1 MQFCSTSGLRPLAAR
16 AAAGFALSLASLPAI
31 AGSTVGFPEYPSLSP
46 DGERVVFCWAGDLW
60 AMSTE
65 GGVAMRLTSHP
76 ADERRSAFSP
86 DGTHIA
92 FESDRVGSRSIYVM
106 PLIEIG
112 DSAPG
117 GPVVGGEISRVTVAP
132 TGQTLGGFTADGE
145 SVIFSSNQ
153 DPSIYRMARMFTAPV
168 DGGPVERV
176 TPAFGTLPRQGA
188 DGTVIFNRGYWNW
201 ERPAYRGPG
210 DLDLWTMSPDGT
222 FTQRTLS
229 DGNDG
234 DGHLLPDGSI
244 VFVSSRDGQNNV
256 WHLGAKTDDRG
267 TSLRQLTRFAPT
279 QAEGTIAHGVRD
291 LAVSADGTTA
301 AFCVWDTLYTLDL
314 TDAAAEP
321 VALAPIASVD
331 SDALD
336 HDRMDLD
343 RRVGEAAMSPDGN
356 TMAVAA
362 RGEIFVRSTKDDR
375 PTRRVTETVA
385 RERDLA
391 WSPDNAR
398 LYFASDESGRYAIY
412 EATVTLARPDLE
424 PADPEEEAVESAEP
438 AEDEAAADETPAAET
453 QADGDAEAD
462 ATDEPADG
470 EPKDEDADEKDSDKK
485 DADKKDA
492 DKKDKDE
499 PKPGERW
506 RDALRFETRQ
516 LVANEQHDLRSPTPS
531 PDGMSLL
538 YIRGR
543 GDIVHRDLK
552 TGEERVLLESW
563 AAPDVIWAANSTHIV
578 YSVEDLDFNSDI
590 FLLDVTD
597 PDAEPINLTRHPDY
611 DTSPQLTADG
621 TMLTFISDRGGQS
634 WEFDVY
640 GVYLDREIEGLT
652 AYELDEYFADAGKAA
667 KKRKPIDPVSF
678 DEPADD
684 GAEGE
689 EGEENADDDT
699 SEATDEDDAFAPD
712 AHYAFRRV
720 RRLTSLGNV
729 GNLSM
734 TPSGE
739 RIAFTASI
747 DGSRALYSVD
757 FRGQE
762 RKTVRSGGVSGV
774 ATNLGG
780 TKLTYVASGQAHA
793 SAPTG
798 GKATTYDI
806 DAAVVVDI
814 ADQQGQKF
822 LEAARTLGDNF
833 YHPTLKD
840 LDWPKLTER
849 YKSLAMQTR
858 TTDAFN
864 RIGEML
870 FGELNGSHL
879 GMWGGGGYSGES
891 ESIGALGVRTEPVPG
906 GYRITHVMDRSP
918 AARPSSELMVGDIIT
933 AIDSTRIAEAGG
945 MPEIDMVAAMA
956 GTAGRE
962 TLIERIP
969 ADEFASTHVLIVPA
983 SAGSVRGLA
992 YLEEVERR
1000 RAMVEELSEGKLG
1013 YLHIQSM
1020 GMASVLDYERDLYA
1034 AANGKLGLVIDVR
1047 DNGGGWTTDIL
1058 LASLTAPAHAYTIP
1072 RGASESEVDRLTYPR
1087 DRRLIYAYQRPL
1099 SVLINENSFSNAEI
1113 FAHSIKTTGR
1123 GTLVG
1128 TQTFGGVISTGS
1140 FTLIDG
1146 TRVRMPFRGWFLPD
1160 GTDMENN
1167 GAVPD
1172 IDVPISPAD
1181 EAAGRDPQLEA
1192 AVKELL
1198 GRSIAFERELDR
1210 APSARR

>member
-1 MQFCSTSGLRPLAAR
+1 MSTPSCTKSATLSRAAR
-16 AAAGFALSLASLPAI
+16 SAAGLALSIAALPAI
-31 AGSTVGFPEYPSLSP
+31 AGTTVGFPEYPSLSP
-46 DGERVVFCWAGDLW
+46 DGERLVFSWAGDLW
-60 AMSTE
+60 AMSSD

-76 ADERRSAFSP
+76 ADERRSTFSP
-86 DGTHIA
+86 DGTHLA
-92 FESDRVGSRSIYVM
+92 FESDRVGSRSIYMM
-106 PLIEIG
+106 PLIEVG
-112 DSAPG
+112 DSASG

-145 SVIFSSNQ
+145 SVIFASNQ
-153 DPSIYRMARMFTAPV
+153 DPSIYRMARMFTAPL

-188 DGTVIFNRGYWNW
+188 DGTVVFNRGYWNW

-222 FTQRTLS
+222 FTQRTFS

-234 DGHLLPDGSI
+234 DGHVLPDGSI

-256 WHLGAKTDDRG
+256 WHLGANTDDRG

-279 QAEGTIAHGVRD
+279 QTEGTIAHGVRD

-314 TDAAAEP
+314 TDASAEP
-321 VALAPIASVD
+321 VALAPVASID

-336 HDRMDLD
+336 HDRIDLD
-343 RRVGEAAMSPDGN
+343 RRVGEAALSPDGN

-362 RGEIFVRSTKDDR
+362 RGEIFVRSTEDDR
-375 PTRRVTETVA
+375 PTRRVTESVA

-398 LYFASDESGRYAIY
+398 IYFASDESGRYAIY
-412 EATVTLARPDLE
+412 EATVTLARADLE
-424 PADPEEEAVESAEP
+424 PDEPEEELV
-438 AEDEAAADETPAAET
+438 EDEAEDQVEEAAEAADDAGTDTE
-453 QADGDAEAD
+453 GDAAAGEPS
-462 ATDEPADG
+462 DEPAD
-470 EPKDEDADEKDSDKK
+470 EPADETDADTDEDADDD
-485 DADKKDA
+485 
-492 DKKDKDE
+492 KDKDE
-499 PKPGERW
+499 KKEDKPKPGERW
-506 RDALRFETRQ
+506 RDALRFETKQ
-516 LVANEQHDLRSPTPS
+516 LIASAEHDLRSPTPS

-538 YIRGR
+538 YLRGR
-543 GDIVHRDLK
+543 GDLIHHDLK
-552 TGEERVLLESW
+552 TGDERVLLESW
-563 AAPDVIWAANSTHIV
+563 TAPDVIWAANSEHIV

-597 PDAEPINLTRHPDY
+597 ADAEPVNLTRHPDY

-621 TMLTFISDRGGQS
+621 TMLTFISDRGGRS

-652 AYELDEYFADAGKAA
+652 AYELDEHFADAGKAA

-678 DEPADD
+678 DEPDDLNEDTDESADD
-684 GAEGE
+684 EADTEVAAE
-689 EGEENADDDT
+689 
-699 SEATDEDDAFAPD
+699 DEDTFAPD
-712 AHYAFRRV
+712 AHDAFRRI
-720 RRLTSLGNV
+720 RRMTSLGNV
-729 GNLSM
+729 SNLAM

-747 DGSRALYSVD
+747 DGDRALYSVD
-757 FRGQE
+757 YRGDE

-774 ATNLGG
+774 STNLSGS
-780 TKLTYVASGQAHA
+780 KLTYVSSGQAHA

-798 GKATTYDI
+798 GKATTYGI

-840 LDWPKLTER
+840 LDWSLLTER

-906 GYRITHVMDRSP
+906 GYRVTHVMDRSP
-918 AARPSSELMVGDIIT
+918 ATRPTSELVVGDIIT

-962 TLIERIP
+962 TLIERVP
-969 ADEFASTHVLIVPA
+969 ADESASTHVLIVPA

-1000 RAMVEELSEGKLG
+1000 RAQVEELSDGKLG

-1072 RGASESEVDRLTYPR
+1072 RGANESDVDRLTYPR

-1167 GAVPD
+1167 GAAPD

-1198 GRSIAFERELDR
+1198 GRSVAFERELDR